1 MRKMT
6 RMMTRMMMRKMM
18 RKMMR
23 MMMRMMA
30 RKMAR
35 KLMRK
40 VKILMLLSQEVGR
53 AHSLDPRKSWSTPQ
67 ELLQWQQSLFW

>member
-1 MRKMT
+1 MFMMRLKMMRK
-6 RMMTRMMMRKMM
+6 MTRMMMRKMM
-18 RKMMR
+18 R
-23 MMMRMMA
+23 MMMRLMA

-40 VKILMLLSQEVGR
+40 VKMLMLLSQEVGR

-67 ELLQWQQSLFW
+67 ELLQWRQSLFW